1 MAIEPM
7 KEVFVFCLDEK
18 LPDLLKHLQL
28 EGNFHVD
35 DFWEEYGVEKF
46 YGLEKAEPPEILI
59 DVAEVLTQISRIRDS
74 LRDIHARVNPASP
87 IDALKSY
94 FSAEEPTKVEFDLV
108 SLEKNLEKAKKFLEK
123 LREDVQTRLKELDEI
138 NERIS
143 ALRETRRI
151 LKEIIKYG
159 AEFDVS
165 HLGEGEYVD
174 IKLFHVRSE
183 AWDSLLEFA
192 EDEPVYVEQVGW
204 YEEGEPLAV
213 IAYPKGMEP
222 EIRRHGAA
230 ELDVVNSVLEGREGD
245 VKDVVEEISREIDDL
260 IGKRRELMK
269 ELSEY
274 YEENAPEIEAH
285 IELLENERRL
295 FETLEKMAM
304 TERTYLVY
312 GWVPEAEEDKFIE
325 IVQKATNGYCEVI
338 VRDPE
343 DIERMPVRL
352 RNPRPFRPFET
363 LVEMFSLPKP
373 TEIDPTPVMTIFFPI
388 YFGFILTDAAYGAI
402 LTAAAL
408 AIRLTRGRVDEKMK
422 MFSEILIYSGI
433 ATVILGVLTGGY
445 FGNLFGI
452 KPLWIDPMKDPI
464 TILLVAL
471 GFGVLQVGLGLI
483 FGMRIALKEGDKKAF
498 LGEGLSWFLVLVG
511 GLAAVIGVTQGGIT
525 SPITLAGAGILGLG
539 VLLAVAMTGPL
550 AALDTV
556 GFMGDILSYS
566 RLLAGCLSTS
576 GIAMVVNLL
585 AKMAKQIGVIG
596 YLFAAVILVLGHIFN
611 MAMNGLGAFV
621 HSLRLHYVEFFGQFY
636 EGGGKKFDPLK
647 VEGKHLVIKA

>member
-1 MAIEPM
+1 MAIERM

-46 YGLEKAEPPEILI
+46 YGLERAEPPEVLI
-59 DVAEVLTQISRIRDS
+59 DVAEVLSQISRIRDS
-74 LRDIHARVNPASP
+74 LRDIHARVYPSSP
-87 IDALKSY
+87 IESLKSF
-94 FSAEEPTKVEFDLV
+94 FSAEEPPKVEFDLV
-108 SLEKNLEKAKKFLEK
+108 SLEKNLEEAKRFLDE
-123 LREDVQTRLKELDEI
+123 LVEDVESKLKELDEVEEKI
-138 NERIS
+138 
-143 ALRETRRI
+143 AHLRETRRV
-151 LKEIIKYG
+151 LREISEYG
-159 AEFDVS
+159 ATFDVA

-213 IAYPKGMEP
+213 VAYPKGLEA
-222 EIRRHGAA
+222 EVRRHGAA
-230 ELDVVNSVLEGREGD
+230 ELDVVNAVLEDKEGD
-245 VKDVVEEISREIDDL
+245 VDRVIEEVSREIDEL
-260 IGKRRELMK
+260 IERKKELMK
-269 ELSEY
+269 ELAEY
-274 YEENAPEIEAH
+274 YKEKAHEIEAH
-285 IELLENERRL
+285 IELLENERKL

-304 TERTYLVY
+304 TERTYLIY
-312 GWVPEAEEDKFIE
+312 GWVPESEEERFVE
-325 IVQKATNGYCEVI
+325 TVREATDGYCEVI

-343 DIERMPVRL
+343 NVESMPVRL
-352 RNPRPFRPFET
+352 KNPRPFRPFET

-373 TEIDPTPVMTIFFPI
+373 TEIDPTPVMAIFFPI

-408 AIRLTRGRVDEKMK
+408 AVRLTRGRVDEGMR

-464 TILLVAL
+464 AILLVAL
-471 GFGVLQVGLGLI
+471 GFGVLQVGMGLV

-511 GLAAVIGVTQGGIT
+511 GLAAIIGATEEGVT
-525 SPITLAGAGILGLG
+525 SALTLAGAGVLGLG
-539 VLLAVAMTGPL
+539 VVLAMATTGPL

-585 AKMAKQIGVIG
+585 AKMATQIEVIG
-596 YLFAAVILVLGHIFN
+596 YLLAAVILVLGHIFN

-636 EGGGKKFDPLK
+636 EGGGKKFEPLK
-647 VEGKHLVIKA
+647 VEGDHLVIKA